1 MDNGN
6 IPRRNQRHIR
16 KVHNINARQAQQIEE
31 VEGEAQS
38 VGSDIDSD
46 TTIFAGSDTDT
57 DSDSAIPY
65 HEENNTDSNA
75 TIPYMASNSKQT
87 RSGRVIKKKLQLTM
101 MIYKT

>member
-1 MDNGN
+1 M
-6 IPRRNQRHIR
+6 
-16 KVHNINARQAQQIEE
+16 EE

-57 DSDSAIPY
+57 DSDSAISY

-101 MIYKT
+101 IIYKT

>member
-1 MDNGN
+1 M
-6 IPRRNQRHIR
+6 
-16 KVHNINARQAQQIEE
+16 EE

-65 HEENNTDSNA
+65 HEENDTDSNA
-75 TIPYMASNSKQT
+75 TIPYMASSSKQT
-87 RSGRVIKKKLQLTM
+87 RS
-101 MIYKT
+101 